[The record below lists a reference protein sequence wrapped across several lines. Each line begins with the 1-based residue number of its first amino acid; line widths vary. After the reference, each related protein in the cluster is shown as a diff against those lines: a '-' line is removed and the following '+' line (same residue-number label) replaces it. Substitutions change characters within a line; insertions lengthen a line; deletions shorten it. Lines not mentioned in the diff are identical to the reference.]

1 MNETIQT
8 ILTRRSIRSFKEQ
21 PIAKEDLDLM
31 IQAALHAPSG
41 MGLQTWQFTVIT
53 NPEKIQSL
61 AKAISSVHVPSGSF
75 DYPFQSEGQPF
86 WKRRRRLRS
95 GKYLSGG
102 SFPGDWLCLDQSA
115 SGNLRRTR
123 SSRYFKRIP
132 DSGRSYRLRHGC
144 PGICRCRSF

>member
-53 NPEKIQSL
+53 NPEKI
-61 AKAISSVHVPSGSF
+61 
-75 DYPFQSEGQPF
+75 
-86 WKRRRRLRS
+86 
-95 GKYLSGG
+95 
-102 SFPGDWLCLDQSA
+102 
-115 SGNLRRTR
+115 
-123 SSRYFKRIP
+123 
-132 DSGRSYRLRHGC
+132 
-144 PGICRCRSF
+144 

>member
-61 AKAISSVHVPSGSF
+61 AKAISSV
-75 DYPFQSEGQPF
+75 
-86 WKRRRRLRS
+86 LNRS
-95 GKYLSGG
+95 GYDMYRPAALI
-102 SFPGDWLCLDQSA
+102 
-115 SGNLRRTR
+115 
-123 SSRYFKRIP
+123 IP
-132 DSGRSYRLRHGC
+132 FNQKDSH
-144 PGICRCRSF
+144 F

>member
-61 AKAISSVHVPSGSF
+61 AKAISSVLNRSGY
-75 DYPFQSEGQPF
+75 DMY
-86 WKRRRRLRS
+86 RLRS